1 MKRWMW
7 LGLAILAAVGV
18 GLVLGGRA
26 RGQTAYELERAAVSV
41 QLARRMLPY
50 KVAFR
55 VALGAVLLLTLA
67 GLGWGTVRWLHR
79 RAEMVYPNGAGLYPI
94 REGRIGGVKVFHDP
108 NRALGGST
116 LYATGGRNIRVQHP
130 LPPGQEVAQQQI
142 TAQAQVAQAVRAAVS
157 GSSPLPP
164 AQNLP
169 ADLLVAG
176 RLSRPMPEVR
186 ELAWEPSHIER
197 LLLQEGGEAD

>member
-41 QLARRMLPY
+41 QLARTMLPY

>member
-1 MKRWMW
+1 
-7 LGLAILAAVGV
+7 
-18 GLVLGGRA
+18 
-26 RGQTAYELERAAVSV
+26 
-41 QLARRMLPY
+41 
-50 KVAFR
+50 
-55 VALGAVLLLTLA
+55 
-67 GLGWGTVRWLHR
+67 
-79 RAEMVYPNGAGLYPI
+79 MVYPNGAGLYPI

>member
-41 QLARRMLPY
+41 QLARTMLPY

-197 LLLQEGGEAD
+197 LLLQDGGEAD